1 MPYLGSTL
9 FFVALALAL
18 VVSLTAW
25 MLLARALA
33 PGIVASSG
41 ERWSRPGRHV
51 LLGAV
56 IFAAWLVMVLG
67 AFAVPFPLAKLT
79 GLLLLT
85 GLVAF
90 ALTGLA
96 GLAGML
102 GTRLVPEGSVLRQH
116 TVGAVVLEL
125 AFLLPL
131 VGWFVVLPLALAG
144 GTGVVAASL
153 LERMRAPVRSDA
165 PA

>member
-25 MLLARALA
+25 MLIARALA
-33 PGIVASSG
+33 PRLVATSS
-41 ERWSRPGRHV
+41 ERWGRPGRHV

-56 IFAAWLVMVLG
+56 ISAAWLVLVLG
-67 AFAVPFPLAKLT
+67 AFAVAFPLAKIAGLILLT
-79 GLLLLT
+79 GLLS
-85 GLVAF
+85 F
-90 ALTGLA
+90 SFIGLA

-102 GTRLVPEGSVLRQH
+102 GTRLTPEGSVLRRH
-116 TVGAVVLEL
+116 TVGALVLEL

-131 VGWFVVLPLALAG
+131 VGWFVALPLALAG
-144 GTGVVAASL
+144 GTGVAAASMVD
-153 LERMRAPVRSDA
+153 RVRAPVPVDA
-165 PA
+165 SA